1 MCAALLCATLAALTD
16 TSGWLAGW
24 LAGWLGGQ
32 AIEEFGTP
40 SVRRALLWQEL
51 RGIRPLSETDAATR
65 IQARQVRA
73 GGRAGVCVR
82 EGGRHRGTPHH
93 TTPHHTTAL
102 IGCGACLACGSLA
115 RSVRSLNTVSA

>member
-24 LAGWLGGQ
+24 LAGWVGGQ

-40 SVRRALLWQEL
+40 CVRRALLWQEL

-73 GGRAGVCVR
+73 GGRVCER
-82 EGGRHRGTPHH
+82 GRDRGTPHH
-93 TTPHHTTAL
+93 TTPHHCPYRL
-102 IGCGACLACGSLA
+102 RCLPGLWLTRSFGSLY
-115 RSVRSLNTVSA
+115 R